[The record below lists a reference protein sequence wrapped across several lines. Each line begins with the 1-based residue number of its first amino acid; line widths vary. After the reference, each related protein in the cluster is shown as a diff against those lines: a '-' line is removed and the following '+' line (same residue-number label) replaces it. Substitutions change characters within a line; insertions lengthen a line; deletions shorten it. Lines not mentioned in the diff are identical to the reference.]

1 MSVDKKLI
9 PVLLEDM
16 KWPPAGNFKSHSKYL
31 LKFGEAL
38 FLFDEDSMD
47 FKKLVNYICEFVW
60 QVSLWL
66 LLIYFVLILL
76 LHASYRA
83 SAASFNGIKISATLQ
98 EIICASKRFMINF
111 SNQML

>member
-1 MSVDKKLI
+1 MPVDKKLI

-16 KWPPAGNFKSHSKYL
+16 KWPPAGNFKSYSKYL

-60 QVSLWL
+60 QVSL
-66 LLIYFVLILL
+66 
-76 LHASYRA
+76 
-83 SAASFNGIKISATLQ
+83 
-98 EIICASKRFMINF
+98 
-111 SNQML
+111 